1 MRKKFTDRFIK
12 SLRAAPSG
20 KRIEYWDTIVHGLGV
35 RVTDRGVKSYV
46 MYRRWPGS
54 TAPTRRKIHSEHAT
68 DLSLD
73 LARKIARQWL
83 ELLAQGIDPKTKEL
97 DEKNAKQRE
106 AQVTFGAVFEDWLR
120 DDVSRMAKCDEIK
133 RAIRWEFRD
142 WFGRPITG
150 IQTIEVRNIIKNKS
164 LGLSPAPKARK
175 TGPAPEQAR
184 NLLGCIKQLF
194 SYAVDQHAYGLERS
208 PADPLRGDKLC
219 GRKVRRKRVLSDDEL
234 REVWSAAEE
243 TEYPYGPLIQMLI
256 RITSAILNSARY
268 IHRSRTNSTARNDNA
283 SRTAVLVPFHA
294 RYPYMPGGP
303 ESREAR
309 RSASPLQHRCRAAEL
324 GLQLGP
330 LNPKLHSQNRANRP

>member
-150 IQTIEVRNIIKNKS
+150 IQTIEVRNIITPDEAAAR
-164 LGLSPAPKARK
+164 LQERGLPVPP
-175 TGPAPEQAR
+175 T
-184 NLLGCIKQLF
+184 LLQLT
-194 SYAVDQHAYGLERS
+194 SVAHALN
-208 PADPLRGDKLC
+208 D
-219 GRKVRRKRVLSDDEL
+219 L
-234 REVWSAAEE
+234 REDGETDDLDNRHFNEE
-243 TEYPYGPLIQMLI
+243 TGD
-256 RITSAILNSARY
+256 S
-268 IHRSRTNSTARNDNA
+268 D
-283 SRTAVLVPFHA
+283 
-294 RYPYMPGGP
+294 
-303 ESREAR
+303 
-309 RSASPLQHRCRAAEL
+309 
-324 GLQLGP
+324 
-330 LNPKLHSQNRANRP
+330 